1 MRQAWKS
8 SKQKIFKPV
17 VIFLDDEEVAVR
29 EAFLKRFGIDP
40 SSVRCCTPHM
50 CISNLSRE
58 GNRLSQWSVRT
69 SETRTHFINRD
80 CYKNALVYGESDW
93 IGPLEDMSM
102 AAIATMMRRQ
112 IDREFFRPVQVINF
126 DGQTPID
133 FCMNIN
139 EEDLYN
145 WRGATTATE
154 ILSQDKIKIGE
165 LK

>member
-1 MRQAWKS
+1 MILKPLDWLRQAWKS
-8 SKQKIFKPV
+8 LKQKIFKPV
-17 VIFLDDEEVAVR
+17 VVFLDDEDVAVR
-29 EAFLKRFGIDP
+29 EAFLKRFGIEP

-69 SETRTHFINRD
+69 SEIHPHFINRD
-80 CYKNALVYGESDW
+80 CYKSALVFGESDW
-93 IGPLEDMSM
+93 IGPLE
-102 AAIATMMRRQ
+102 ATPW
-112 IDREFFRPVQVINF
+112 IDESFFRPVQVINF

-139 EEDLYN
+139 EEGLYN
-145 WRGATTATE
+145 WRDASTAVE
-154 ILSQDKIKIGE
+154 VVPRDKVKIGE